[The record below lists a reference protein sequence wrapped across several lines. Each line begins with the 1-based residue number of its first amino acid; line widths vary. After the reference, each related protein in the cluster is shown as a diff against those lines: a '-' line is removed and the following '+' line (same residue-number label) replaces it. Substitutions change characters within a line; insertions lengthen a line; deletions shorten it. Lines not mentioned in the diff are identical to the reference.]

1 MALGLVRLKI
11 TILLINYA
19 KIEIKLLQIQFSNN
33 SRSKTSNVEL
43 WSACHFRQNM
53 PLSAISKILAFQK
66 VFIFAECQKWLFFMF
81 TKSDA
86 TLRKQRSFWHYAIF
100 LKLPDGPSFQVSF
113 SDVTVAVSPH
123 RLSKK
128 CIKVRF
134 FEHISERYFW
144 REKAYNS
151 TNNSRSQNRDRRV
164 I

>member
-1 MALGLVRLKI
+1 
-11 TILLINYA
+11 
-19 KIEIKLLQIQFSNN
+19 
-33 SRSKTSNVEL
+33 
-43 WSACHFRQNM
+43 M

-134 FEHISERYFW
+134 FEHISGRYFW
-144 REKAYNS
+144 REKVYNS

-164 I
+164 ILHKLCRFQPLLKFELSEKISWGSPFAKMQNMADFSCLRSRMLLSA